1 MRCQAGCLCVRRCY
15 VARERLLTRAAC
27 ARPAVVFA
35 DPEKYAG
42 QTIPVVREAI
52 SWTQVA
58 DILTEVT
65 GTKIRRGRPA
75 AGRRDA
81 PSVLR

>member
-1 MRCQAGCLCVRRCY
+1 VRRCY

-65 GTKIRRGRPA
+65 GTKIRRGPPA